1 MDKWAKCARKF
12 AKKGKFDMKILK
24 RSLAALSAAAVA
36 AGVCGSVSASATS
49 AKEMTMADIIK
60 DMGVGIN
67 LGNTFESCGVETGV
81 GSWTYK
87 AAFETGWGSPK
98 VTQAMI
104 QGMADEGFG
113 SVRIPVAWS
122 NTFKKGDTT
131 YTIDQDALDRVKEVA
146 QWAVDADLYV
156 IVNIHWDGG
165 WWAKAFGTDKDE
177 AMKRYTRMWEQ
188 IADEFKDFDQHLIFE
203 SLNEEGG
210 SWEEYVSKDESYK
223 MLNEVNQTFTDLVRN
238 SGGNNADRPLLIA
251 GYNTDIAKTCDERF
265 EMPKDDKNLSA
276 VSVHYYSPQPFALV
290 TDPVSWCPTPRKDWG
305 TEEDYIDLNNSM
317 DTLKKRFVDNGVP
330 VIMGECGMGSE
341 IISKNEGDATKLI
354 LAEIEAMRT
363 RGIAPVLWDINYTES
378 NKQGNIIYNRNT
390 CKLTDP
396 DIKAGIAALS
406 DLDLKKDTVISGD
419 TEAELTYKGDS
430 KKLTLTADSGAEV
443 KYLSG
448 NEDVVTVAA
457 DGTITPVAVG
467 TTVIKVYTKA
477 TDEYLPGYTE
487 VTVKVVAAENPP
499 VVPDSKMTVDN
510 SVKNTS
516 QIKLPEGWKW
526 LKNVALAEGETT
538 TAKAIYSD
546 KNYKN
551 RTVEVEIYRQKVGET
566 DSSSDSDTSSTEDT
580 SSNSSSASSSSSSG
594 SSSASSGSSSST
606 SSAASSSGSSAVNND
621 KNAATGIGGGI
632 AGFAILGAAVM
643 VVAKKKGE

>member
-1 MDKWAKCARKF
+1 
-12 AKKGKFDMKILK
+12 
-24 RSLAALSAAAVA
+24 
-36 AGVCGSVSASATS
+36 
-49 AKEMTMADIIK
+49 
-60 DMGVGIN
+60 MG
-67 LGNTFESCGVETGV
+67 
-81 GSWTYK
+81 
-87 AAFETGWGSPK
+87 A
-98 VTQAMI
+98 
-104 QGMADEGFG
+104 
-113 SVRIPVAWS
+113 
-122 NTFKKGDTT
+122 
-131 YTIDQDALDRVKEVA
+131 
-146 QWAVDADLYV
+146 
-156 IVNIHWDGG
+156 
-165 WWAKAFGTDKDE
+165 
-177 AMKRYTRMWEQ
+177 
-188 IADEFKDFDQHLIFE
+188 
-203 SLNEEGG
+203 
-210 SWEEYVSKDESYK
+210 
-223 MLNEVNQTFTDLVRN
+223 
-238 SGGNNADRPLLIA
+238 
-251 GYNTDIAKTCDERF
+251 
-265 EMPKDDKNLSA
+265 
-276 VSVHYYSPQPFALV
+276 
-290 TDPVSWCPTPRKDWG
+290 
-305 TEEDYIDLNNSM
+305 
-317 DTLKKRFVDNGVP
+317 
-330 VIMGECGMGSE
+330 E
-341 IISKNEGDATKLI
+341 IITKNEGDATKLM

-363 RGIAPVLWDINYTES
+363 RGIVPVLWDINYTES

-396 DIKAGIAALS
+396 DLKAGIAALS

-443 KYLSG
+443 KFLSG

-467 TTVIKVYTKA
+467 TTVIKVYTEA

-580 SSNSSSASSSSSSG
+580 SSNSSSS

-632 AGFAILGAAVM
+632 AGFAILGAAAM